1 MLRSLAALT
10 MLCSGNAWV
19 RAAARPASQRS
30 GFLDGL
36 KSGLAEMTKTATVR
50 HVLVPSR
57 LMALKLQKEAEKEGV
72 TPEVISRLAQ
82 QYSTCGS
89 AKKTPDAAM
98 RMLRGAPGE
107 LTFKR
112 GEMAKA
118 FETAAFAAPVGSLSV
133 VETSNGWH
141 LIYVTARSDEAAPI
155 NDAAPINACIDEA
168 APPRRGKTA
177 KKQKGFGVRG
187 GFVAPPVRP
196 RSTHLAASKLPPLVE
211 KLQFLVPLSFVAQI
225 SFLFASKMIS
235 GDEAL
240 AEYGRLGT
248 EYLKTN
254 TDFAGP
260 RSEIMKVQ
268 GEAQQIWL
276 NNVLRDLEAGG
287 PVTPPLKTP
296 YPKYEL
302 FTGRS

>member
-19 RAAARPASQRS
+19 RAAAARPASQRS

-36 KSGLAEMTKTATVR
+36 KSGLAELTKTATVR

-57 LMALKLQKEAEKEGV
+57 LMALKLQKEAEEAGV
-72 TPEVISRLAQ
+72 TPEVIGRLAQ

-107 LTFKR
+107 LTFKK

-118 FETAAFAAPVGSLSV
+118 FETAAFTAPVGSLQV

-141 LIYVTARSDEAAPI
+141 LIFVTVRSDEAP
-155 NDAAPINACIDEA
+155 APINARVDEA

-187 GFVAPPVRP
+187 GFVAPPARP
-196 RSTHLAASKLPPLVE
+196 RSTRLAASKLPPLVE
-211 KLQFLVPLSFVAQI
+211 NLQFLVPLGFVAQI

-235 GDEAL
+235 GDAAL
-240 AEYGRLGT
+240 EEYGRLGT

-268 GEAQQIWL
+268 GEAQQIWW